1 MNILHKITK
10 GELESVVG
18 EKLANN
24 IIAAREGKLNIS
36 SGGGGIYGKISN

>member
-24 IIAAREGKLNIS
+24 IIAAREGKLNIVP
-36 SGGGGIYGKISN
+36 GGGVVYGRIN